1 MKTQMMVGRNL
12 RRELLTVVK
21 KNTSME
27 KKMRRMIV
35 MVRGY
40 GDVGHCIHRKESVM
54 VHDTLLVSFYKPTT

>member
-12 RRELLTVVK
+12 RRELLTVVR

-40 GDVGHCIHRKESVM
+40 GVGHCIHRKESVM